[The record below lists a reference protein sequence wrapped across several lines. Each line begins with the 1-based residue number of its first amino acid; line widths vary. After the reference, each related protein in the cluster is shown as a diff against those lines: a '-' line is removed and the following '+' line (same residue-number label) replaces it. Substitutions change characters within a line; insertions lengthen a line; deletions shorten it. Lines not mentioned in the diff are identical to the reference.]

1 MREDPR
7 AKVLDWIQLRF
18 SSLYQKW
25 ISLSRMRALF
35 ELAKGSFVVLMHI
48 RLMAAVKCGVNH
60 ADYIEAVQR
69 ISRSLKHAM
78 PYYVP
83 STSACCAI
91 LYYS

>member
-7 AKVLDWIQLRF
+7 AKSFRLDPT
-18 SSLYQKW
+18 SLYQKW
-25 ISLSRMRALF
+25 ISLSRIRALF

-48 RLMAAVKCGVNH
+48 RLMAAVKCGINS

-69 ISRSLKHAM
+69 ISYSLKHAM
-78 PYYVP
+78 PYCVP

-91 LYYS
+91 ILYYS